1 MCYDS
6 VNIKNKNK
14 NMIFSFIKR
23 HCNKNKKFIFSLV
36 LFLWIF
42 FLLRDFA
49 FATDSVNS
57 TQTNTNDW
65 KKTADWLKLIFSVSA
80 ALIGVLTSLV
90 SLLLFP
96 GWTSGNIIGLD
107 TYMKEIWILVSNVV
121 YFIFAFILIYI
132 AVMNIVWQGKD
143 TYQLKTALPRFII
156 WVLIVPFSWFF
167 VQFILSI
174 SAFLS
179 VASLSLP
186 YSTFQWMDSFTEAI
200 KDKKICSNYQLRLSS
215 WSWQTTKWTSSWAY
229 DIGDILICKEGS
241 LKNVEEVVNGKDQKS
256 LYGLIYLYTYGVL
269 SLDKLDEFS
278 SNQVNN
284 FKTFLDAIQKVLFDM
299 IFIVVYA
306 ILMFALF
313 IALFVRGFMFW
324 LYAMASP
331 VIWLSYFLKKKDGWG
346 IMKHFNITQII
357 HLALVPVYV
366 CLALSFWYLFL
377 LVAWEWM
384 ETWKINTIIRDW
396 KYEFA
401 WFTLDIN
408 GAFWDTTEKQV
419 DNKVLITKF
428 WSIIGKIIIE
438 LFGIAIIR
446 LAIMAALKTA
456 DVTKSAT
463 ESIAK
468 LWDDAGKTIARL
480 PAITPIPGTWLSA
493 SGIWHIGNKVNTY
506 LDNKDLDRSNKFIN
520 ENLSFLSNENTKEI
534 TAAIK
539 ELKSADKKEEIVEK
553 VRQVLARVGSSDK
566 LAKNTEAR
574 EAIASKLETLWVDTK
589 TIQDFRWASN
599 EEDVKDSLVK
609 INEEINKKHT
619 NKEFAILYKEGPWW
633 WKDTSIKDTDVD
645 NVISS
650 IKLPKSENSE
660 NKPETSENK
669 PETSDEK
676 AERLQKEA
684 DKAKAE
690 ADEAKK
696 KASPPAT

>member
-49 FATDSVNS
+49 FATDSANS

-200 KDKKICSNYQLRLSS
+200 KDKKICSNYQLHLWWS

-256 LYGLIYLYTYGVL
+256 LYGLIYLYTYGIL
-269 SLDKLDEFS
+269 SLDKLDEFDS
-278 SNQVNN
+278 DQVNN

-408 GAFWDTTEKQV
+408 GAFWNTTEKQV

-428 WSIIGKIIIE
+428 WSIMGKIIIE

-468 LWDDAGKTIARL
+468 LWTDAGKTIARL
-480 PAITPIPGTWLSA
+480 PAITPIPGTNWLSA
-493 SGIWHIGNKVNTY
+493 DWLSHISGRLTRKVEEISTSKAEEFIGWNTFLGNILNDPASKELTDALKGLKDAVSKSGTQEGKKDISKYSWNIMYNLGDVDKIMKKTEFVDEIATWVAKQGNKG
-506 LDNKDLDRSNKFIN
+506 LADK
-520 ENLSFLSNENTKEI
+520 
-534 TAAIK
+534 
-539 ELKSADKKEEIVEK
+539 LKSAKDEIEFKKAVMDIQNWQVEAFGYWMLWATRISTENEVETRIREGHTSMENDRNNDKK
-553 VRQVLARVGSSDK
+553 
-566 LAKNTEAR
+566 T
-574 EAIASKLETLWVDTK
+574 WDT
-589 TIQDFRWASN
+589 
-599 EEDVKDSLVK
+599 
-609 INEEINKKHT
+609 
-619 NKEFAILYKEGPWW
+619 
-633 WKDTSIKDTDVD
+633 TSQTP
-645 NVISS
+645 SA
-650 IKLPKSENSE
+650 
-660 NKPETSENK
+660 TS
-669 PETSDEK
+669 PAT
-676 AERLQKEA
+676 
-684 DKAKAE
+684 
-690 ADEAKK
+690 
-696 KASPPAT
+696 PPAPPPNT

>member
-1 MCYDS
+1 
-6 VNIKNKNK
+6 
-14 NMIFSFIKR
+14 MIFSFIKR

-36 LFLWIF
+36 LFLGIF

-49 FATDSVNS
+49 FATDSANS
-57 TQTNTNDW
+57 TQTNVTDW

-132 AVMNIVWQGKD
+132 AVMNIVGQGKD

-156 WVLIVPFSWFF
+156 GVLIVPFSWFF

-186 YSTFQWMDSFTEAI
+186 YSTFQGMDSFTEAI
-200 KDKKICSNYQLRLSS
+200 KDKKICSNYQLHLSS
-215 WSWQTTKWTSSWAY
+215 GSGQTTKGTSSGAY

-256 LYGLIYLYTYGVL
+256 LYGLIYLYTYGIL
-269 SLDKLDEFS
+269 SLDKLDEFDS
-278 SNQVNN
+278 DQVNN
-284 FKTFLDAIQKVLFDM
+284 FQTFFDAIQKVLFDM

-331 VIWLSYFLKKKDGWG
+331 VIGLSYFLKKKDGGG

-366 CLALSFWYLFL
+366 CLALSFGYLFL
-377 LVAWEWM
+377 LVAGEGM
-384 ETWKINTIIRDW
+384 ETGKINTIIRDG

-401 WFTLDIN
+401 GFTLDIN
-408 GAFWDTTEKQV
+408 GAFGNTTEKQV

-428 WSIIGKIIIE
+428 GSIMGKIIIE

-456 DVTKSAT
+456 DITKEAT
-463 ESIAK
+463 ASISK
-468 LWDDAGKTIARL
+468 LGDDAGKTLARL
-480 PAITPIPGTWLSA
+480 PAITPIPGTGLSA
-493 SGIWHIGNKVNTY
+493 DGLSHISGRLKTKVDEISTSKAEDFIGKN
-506 LDNKDLDRSNKFIN
+506 
-520 ENLSFLSNENTKEI
+520 SFLDGVLNDPASRELTDALRGLKNEIAAKNKPGISQKSGEI
-534 TAAIK
+534 MFNLGTVEK
-539 ELKSADKKEEIVEK
+539 VMDKKEYVAQIAEGVKQQGSPELAKKLVDATDHLAFEKAVMEIQN
-553 VRQVLARVGSSDK
+553 RQV
-566 LAKNTEAR
+566 
-574 EAIASKLETLWVDTK
+574 
-589 TIQDFRWASN
+589 
-599 EEDVKDSLVK
+599 
-609 INEEINKKHT
+609 
-619 NKEFAILYKEGPWW
+619 KEFKKGMLG
-633 WKDTSIKDTDVD
+633 DTSI
-645 NVISS
+645 SS
-650 IKLPKSENSE
+650 PNEVEIRIGEGHTSTENNRNNDKKTGDKPEDKPENSPATPSSA
-660 NKPETSENK
+660 NP
-669 PETSDEK
+669 P
-676 AERLQKEA
+676 
-684 DKAKAE
+684 
-690 ADEAKK
+690 
-696 KASPPAT
+696 ASGGTGAGAGGTPPATPPTPPTPPANP

>member
-23 HCNKNKKFIFSLV
+23 HFNKNKKFIFSLV
-36 LFLWIF
+36 LFFWIF

-49 FATDSVNS
+49 FAENSANS
-57 TQTNTNDW
+57 TQTNTTDW

-80 ALIGVLTSLV
+80 ALIWVLTSLV

-107 TYMKEIWILVSNVV
+107 TYMKEIWVLVSNVV

-174 SAFLS
+174 AAFLS

-186 YSTFQWMDSFTEAI
+186 YSTFQWMDSFTNAL
-200 KDKKICSNYQLRLSS
+200 KDKKICSKYELHLWS
-215 WSWQTTKWTSSWAY
+215 WSWTTTWTWVWEWNY
-229 DIGDILICKEGS
+229 DIGDVLICRD
-241 LKNVEEVVNGKDQKS
+241 LKNVENVVNGEDQKS
-256 LYGLIYLYTYGVL
+256 LYGLIYLYTYGIL
-269 SLDKLDEFS
+269 SLDKLDEFN
-278 SNQVNN
+278 SNQINN
-284 FKTFLDAIQKVLFDM
+284 VQTFLDAIQKVLFDM
-299 IFIVVYA
+299 IFIVVYV

-324 LYAMASP
+324 IYAMASP

-408 GAFWDTTEKQV
+408 GAFWDTSTGQTA
-419 DNKVLITKF
+419 NKKLISGF

-446 LAIMAALKTA
+446 LAIMAALKMA

-468 LWDDAGKTIARL
+468 LWRDAWNTIARL
-480 PAITPIPGTWLSA
+480 PAITPIPGTWWLSA
-493 SGIWHIGNKVNTY
+493 SWLSHISGRLESKISTMWS
-506 LDNKDLDRSNKFIN
+506 DKGEDFIKQN
-520 ENLSFLSNENTKEI
+520 PFLREVLNWWKWGEIVDALKGLKE
-534 TAAIK
+534 AISK
-539 ELKSADKKEEIVEK
+539 DKKELISEESAKLLGRIGSVGKLLEWDRENVEQIAEWLVRQGYNKAKVFTEAYDKKDEYAMEKAIFEAHNWQLDEWKSKTWGTWILWSEK
-553 VRQVLARVGSSDK
+553 VTNQDQVERVME
-566 LAKNTEAR
+566 KNGR
-574 EAIASKLETLWVDTK
+574 LE
-589 TIQDFRWASN
+589 
-599 EEDVKDSLVK
+599 EE
-609 INEEINKKHT
+609 NKKKQT
-619 NKEFAILYKEGPWW
+619 
-633 WKDTSIKDTDVD
+633 
-645 NVISS
+645 
-650 IKLPKSENSE
+650 E
-660 NKPETSENK
+660 NKTKNATWWEN
-669 PETSDEK
+669 
-676 AERLQKEA
+676 
-684 DKAKAE
+684 
-690 ADEAKK
+690 
-696 KASPPAT
+696 PPAPPAPPTTPPAWWTPPAN